1 MIEKRVCTVCGVTY
15 ERLASMTF
23 DQGQCDGCITAWAR
37 ERAAQHADAA
47 ITLTGD
53 PSKSSSPEQ
62 ICVLR
67 EALRI
72 HKIWSD

>member
-1 MIEKRVCTVCGVTY
+1 MAGRVRLGTKRLDKPGKEY
-15 ERLASMTF
+15 P
-23 DQGQCDGCITAWAR
+23 
-37 ERAAQHADAA
+37 ADAA